1 MKVTWSKILKIK
13 KKCAKDNEI
22 GNGNGNDNGND
33 NDNDYGNVKDNVA
46 IIISW
51 VKFWREISKLICH
64 FKCEITRLP
73 WQPSVRLSAKMGTK
87 F

>member
-1 MKVTWSKILKIK
+1 MRLVMVMVMIMVMIMIIIMVMLKIM
-13 KKCAKDNEI
+13 I
-22 GNGNGNDNGND
+22 
-33 NDNDYGNVKDNVA
+33 V